1 MNAKIRK
8 ISTLLL
14 IGAFAFGVG
23 ACNTMKGVGKD
34 TEQAG
39 KKIQQEADEHK
50 RDDNRKDDDRPDAP
64 AASEAS
70 R

>member
-14 IGAFAFGVG
+14 ISAFSFGVG

-50 RDDNRKDDDRPDAP
+50 NNDSKKDDDRPDQP
-64 AASEAS
+64 GASEAS
-70 R
+70 Q